1 MKRQLLSFAA
11 ALVLCFPLAAAAAQQ
26 QSFIT
31 GTVQGP
37 DGAALDGA
45 TVYVCT
51 GLVRAE
57 REAREGGKARMVLYY
72 STAQPGGGKC
82 EGTGRT
88 GKDGGFKV
96 RYPEGR
102 QADLFAWKAGH
113 EALIMRGVSSPSEL
127 GVLKLPGT
135 NDSAAVERRNVET
148 AQRAVQQKAE
158 NREKEGQRRQKA
170 WEEREKTYPGG
181 VHVPLPG
188 LRDAE
193 LIARENS
200 LPGRI
205 KAIVLTPSGQPLE
218 DGNENTVRVSFGEN
232 IQVEKHSPKK
242 WFLANAIA
250 HGSFYGGGRID
261 VLAPREKK
269 WDVCIWAKGYEPLLI
284 RNVTAP
290 SDLGTVKLAGPNAEL
305 EELPHVKK

>member
-1 MKRQLLSFAA
+1 MKRQLLSVTA
-11 ALVLCFPLAAAAAQQ
+11 ALFLSFPLAAAAQQ
-26 QSFIT
+26 QSYIT

-45 TVYVCT
+45 TIYVCT
-51 GLVRAE
+51 GLVKAE
-57 REAREGGKARMVLYY
+57 KETRENGKAHMVLYY
-72 STAQPGGGKC
+72 SSAQPGSGKC
-82 EGTGRT
+82 EGTGKT
-88 GKDGGFKV
+88 GKGGTFKV
-96 RYPEGR
+96 RYPEGK

-135 NDSAAVERRNVET
+135 NDSAAVERRNIET
-148 AQRAVQQKAE
+148 AQRAAQQKAK
-158 NREKEGQRRQKA
+158 NRDAEGQRRQQA

-188 LRDAE
+188 LRDNE

-200 LPGRI
+200 LPRRI

-218 DGNENTVRVSFGEN
+218 DGNEKTVRVSFGEN
-232 IQVEKHSPKK
+232 LQVKQHSPKK

-250 HGSFYGGGRID
+250 NGSFYGAGRID
-261 VLAPREKK
+261 VLAPHEKK
-269 WDVCIWAKGYEPLLI
+269 WDICIWAKGYEPLLI

-290 SDLGTVKLAGPNAEL
+290 SDLGAVKLTGPNAEL
-305 EELPHVKK
+305 EELHHIK